1 MSTSLIEQLQQ
12 RTALIAVLG
21 LGYTGWPLA
30 NALSEHFEV
39 IGYDPNE
46 QRVSDLLNGVDRT
59 GESINASKGTASMHL
74 DSTPSML
81 HKACCYII
89 AVPTPVNEQSEPDLQ
104 YLQSALRTVGA
115 VLKRGDLV
123 IVESTVYP
131 GCTEEFCIPILEEH
145 SGLKGTIDFGMGYS
159 PERINPGDR
168 IHTLASV
175 TKLVAASDAKWL
187 DVVKF
192 IYDVIVPAGVFVCS
206 SIKVAEAAKIT
217 ENIQRDVNI
226 ALMNQLAELY
236 QRLHIPTGEVWQAAA
251 TKWNFLPFRPGL
263 AGGHCISVDPY
274 YLLHKA
280 SQVSFS
286 PTLVAE
292 ARRINEMVKARIVK
306 RLLAHLEQAG
316 VDKKSAR
323 ILIMGVTFKANV
335 ADVRNAKIA
344 EVALEL
350 MKLGCHIDLS
360 DPLAD
365 AAALQQEYGLTLV
378 QTEKVDYDI
387 IVIAADHAAYYTLDE
402 DYFCQ
407 RTRTGAL
414 VADLNGIYR
423 NKINQRNY
431 WTL

>member
-1 MSTSLIEQLQQ
+1 
-12 RTALIAVLG
+12 
-21 LGYTGWPLA
+21 
-30 NALSEHFEV
+30 
-39 IGYDPNE
+39 
-46 QRVSDLLNGVDRT
+46 
-59 GESINASKGTASMHL
+59 
-74 DSTPSML
+74 
-81 HKACCYII
+81 
-89 AVPTPVNEQSEPDLQ
+89 
-104 YLQSALRTVGA
+104 
-115 VLKRGDLV
+115 
-123 IVESTVYP
+123 
-131 GCTEEFCIPILEEH
+131 
-145 SGLKGTIDFGMGYS
+145 MGYS